1 MNKKAFT
8 LVELLVT
15 IVIIGLI
22 ALMGFPSLQ
31 RMLNGNA
38 TKEIEIYGKSMIGA
52 AKMYMQKEG
61 RDINENAN
69 SKLELEGNGYMIG
82 LKTLIDQDYIE
93 TFKPSKKNIQCDLDN
108 ASVRV
113 RKETQ
118 NTLKYDYKLKCTY
131 KDKVYRKS
139 YDDTTPNI
147 TKKEDLALEN
157 VMSNDTKGN
166 YHSSKYKT
174 KVTKIITKNVISIPA
189 NIVEKWDVS
198 QANDGS
204 VIAYAENDG
213 NGGYIITICS
223 DGKTYLNGTYDY
235 LFFSFPALVDIDLSN
250 FNTNKVISMKTMFGN
265 CNNLQRINLSS
276 FDTSQVTSM
285 SSMFNGCIKLST
297 LDLSNFNTSKVI
309 SMSGMFEYCY
319 NLENINLSSFDTTN
333 AINMSSM
340 FDNCQRLTSLD
351 ISNFKTSNVRYMDY
365 MFANC
370 DKISTLDLNNF
381 DTSNVTT
388 MAGMFYEC
396 KGLTNLNINNF
407 KTQKVTDM
415 NRMFCGC
422 ALTSIDLS
430 NFNTSAVK
438 DMGEMFAGNSFI
450 QLNLNN
456 FNTSQLLICHECFA
470 AVEV

>member
-61 RDINENAN
+61 RDINENTN

-204 VIAYAENDG
+204 VIAYAENNG
-213 NGGYIITICS
+213 NGGYVITICS

-235 LFFSFPALVDIDLSN
+235 LFFSFSALVDIDLSN
-250 FNTNKVISMKTMFGN
+250 FNTNKVISMKAMFGN
-265 CNNLQRINLSS
+265 CNNLQKINLSS

-285 SSMFNGCIKLST
+285 SNMFLNCKNLES
-297 LDLSNFNTSKVI
+297 LDLSNFNTSHVTD
-309 SMSGMFEYCY
+309 MSNMFSNC
-319 NLENINLSSFDTTN
+319 NKILTLDLSSFDTSNTKN
-333 AINMSSM
+333 LSSM
-340 FDNCQRLTSLD
+340 FSSCKKLTTVNLS
-351 ISNFKTSNVRYMDY
+351 SFNTS
-365 MFANC
+365 
-370 DKISTLDLNNF
+370 K
-381 DTSNVTT
+381 VTQMT
-388 MAGMFYEC
+388 AMFYYC
-396 KGLTNLNINNF
+396 NSLVNL
-407 KTQKVTDM
+407 
-415 NRMFCGC
+415 
-422 ALTSIDLS
+422 DLS
-430 NFNTSAVK
+430 NFNTSQDYSSHRA
-438 DMGEMFAGNSFI
+438 
-450 QLNLNN
+450 N
-456 FNTSQLLICHECFA
+456 FPS
-470 AVEV
+470 

>member
-38 TKEIEIYGKSMIGA
+38 TKEIEIYGRSMISA

-166 YHSSKYKT
+166 YHSSEYRT

-198 QANDGS
+198 QA
-204 VIAYAENDG
+204 
-213 NGGYIITICS
+213 
-223 DGKTYLNGTYDY
+223 
-235 LFFSFPALVDIDLSN
+235 
-250 FNTNKVISMKTMFGN
+250 M
-265 CNNLQRINLSS
+265 
-276 FDTSQVTSM
+276 
-285 SSMFNGCIKLST
+285 
-297 LDLSNFNTSKVI
+297 
-309 SMSGMFEYCY
+309 
-319 NLENINLSSFDTTN
+319 
-333 AINMSSM
+333 
-340 FDNCQRLTSLD
+340 
-351 ISNFKTSNVRYMDY
+351 
-365 MFANC
+365 
-370 DKISTLDLNNF
+370 
-381 DTSNVTT
+381 
-388 MAGMFYEC
+388 MA
-396 KGLTNLNINNF
+396 
-407 KTQKVTDM
+407 Q
-415 NRMFCGC
+415 
-422 ALTSIDLS
+422 
-430 NFNTSAVK
+430 
-438 DMGEMFAGNSFI
+438 
-450 QLNLNN
+450 
-456 FNTSQLLICHECFA
+456 
-470 AVEV
+470 